1 MTEVLLALVA
11 SHGALLVLAATF
23 ASCLGLPIP
32 SSLALLA
39 AGSFVA
45 TDEMDFAAAVAA
57 ALGGAIAGDQ
67 AGYWL
72 GALGG
77 SRVQALAARSGMAP
91 ALEAARALSERW
103 GDWGVFLSRWLFS
116 PLGPAVN
123 LVSGMVG
130 APWRRFTLF
139 AVLGELVWVGLYM
152 ALGFA
157 FSRSIVAIADL
168 TGDLAWFLV
177 AAAAAL
183 VFGLAL
189 RRQAGRRRAA
199 RSGG

>member
-1 MTEVLLALVA
+1 
-11 SHGALLVLAATF
+11 
-23 ASCLGLPIP
+23 
-32 SSLALLA
+32 
-39 AGSFVA
+39 
-45 TDEMDFAAAVAA
+45 
-57 ALGGAIAGDQ
+57 
-67 AGYWL
+67 
-72 GALGG
+72 
-77 SRVQALAARSGMAP
+77 
-91 ALEAARALSERW
+91 
-103 GDWGVFLSRWLFS
+103 
-116 PLGPAVN
+116 
-123 LVSGMVG
+123 MVG
-130 APWRRFTLF
+130 ATWRRFTLF